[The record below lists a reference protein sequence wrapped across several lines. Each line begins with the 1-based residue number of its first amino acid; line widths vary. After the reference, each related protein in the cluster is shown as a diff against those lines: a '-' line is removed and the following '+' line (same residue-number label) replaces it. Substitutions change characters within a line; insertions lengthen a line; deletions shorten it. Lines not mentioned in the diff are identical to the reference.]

1 MPEPAARWCHD
12 GLGGPGRARVLHR
25 RAAHRRGHLCHAD
38 RGRPAGHQ
46 LGRLAAL
53 PGRHDDWLGI
63 NYHSR
68 TAVSG
73 LDDGTF
79 PNSPVNDLG
88 WEIHPQ
94 GLNDVARWLHD
105 RYSGPIWITEN
116 GTADNSDSFRS
127 RYLYDHLRA
136 IAGSGLPIERYYH
149 WCFVDNWEWAEGEV
163 PRFGI
168 VRLDHATRERTV
180 KDSGRFLAAVIAD
193 RGVTEASYAA
203 HVASQRYRIE
213 SEPSPRG

>member
-1 MPEPAARWCHD
+1 MTDSERP
-12 GLGGPGRARVLHR
+12 GGHAFSIGELRIGVATCATQIEGGRRDTNW
-25 RAAHRRGHLCHAD
+25 AD
-38 RGRPAGHQ
+38 W
-46 LGRLAAL
+46 AAL

-94 GLNDVARWLHD
+94 GLADVARWLHD
-105 RYSGPIWITEN
+105 LYPGPIWITEN

-193 RGVTEASYAA
+193 RGVAEASYAA